1 MGRMSASGRATRGV
15 GWEAQRASQQGQKME
30 MKTDAP
36 CPEPFRPR
44 GLRTQQS
51 SSCPLGTVFGK
62 PGFGDHRSMLQVRQL
77 GPPPVLWLVTCN
89 KEYAMNQWQWC
100 LFGWN
105 VLAIQFLSFFK
116 RDTMIELSL
125 CVAGCRP
132 RTNLG
137 KFNRAWWTS
146 NVTAGAMAGAHEI
159 FFGRQL
165 FSWKNQLL
173 NIVAGARAGEC
184 VVWKCALQVAFLNWT
199 CLSGSKHEKGSRLQG
214 WLLMVSWPNHS
225 GIIHQSGHAW
235 IVFALSIRDHLFP
248 PLSKS
253 CCRHMDATKF
263 DEVGP
268 KKSNPPHCEWRL
280 TYDNWYWSSPFKHGV
295 SNTGEV
301 RFGTG

>member
-225 GIIHQSGHAW
+225 GIIHQVMLGLSLHCQFATTFFHLFRKVAVVTW
-235 IVFALSIRDHLFP
+235 MQQSLMRSDPRNRILPIVNDVWHMTIGIEVALS
-248 PLSKS
+248 S
-253 CCRHMDATKF
+253 M
-263 DEVGP
+263 E
-268 KKSNPPHCEWRL
+268 
-280 TYDNWYWSSPFKHGV
+280 
-295 SNTGEV
+295 
-301 RFGTG
+301 